1 MAQDLLLVK
10 SVTSGVEAFFS
21 GDDINGFNLLRDVPL
36 PSIPVLSA
44 WVKSKGFDVGFYDLD
59 KGDTDGLLEKAKDYD
74 VVGFY
79 LSFSNHFPVQEAA
92 RRLKTELPDKLLVV
106 GGPSIGN
113 LREDF
118 FRLSTSKALGLIKE
132 RFGDYV
138 DFLVYGEGETALE
151 SILRHKD
158 NPEAVAHLIDRG
170 DESGNGIYY
179 RDPGGELH
187 ISKKPAVL
195 EDLGLLP
202 VPDFA
207 MNEGQIPVAFIE
219 TSRGCAYRCPFCEMP
234 AMYETRRVKDG
245 AQIER
250 EVDRLEE
257 LGIRHVII
265 TDPSIYPTARMDML
279 SDIFSG
285 RGMKWTGYAR
295 AGTWKG
301 VRPYYSEETL
311 QKAKDSGCISL
322 FFGGESASEKTQ
334 KMYGKPHL
342 DVMIQTEKVCKNVGI
357 LSCWSFML
365 LNPNETSEDI
375 DRLIELLIE
384 MDPGMVVF
392 GPFSIL
398 PNSDMDISPER
409 YNLQIKNPEY
419 KLRTPELY
427 ARFSKSAGQKKRDR
441 TAHLLEKHP
450 GLFRVLIKLQL
461 SKANYFR
468 NTVTGMDFADGVFQM
483 LRLDAELRKKTNIEV
498 GKSNYHMMFEAAAR
512 SELMAEHSD
521 RP

>member
-1 MAQDLLLVK
+1 MARDLLLVK

-21 GDDINGFNLLRDVPL
+21 GDDINGFNLLRDIPL

-44 WVKSKGFDVGFYDLD
+44 WVKSKGFDAGFYDLD
-59 KGDTDGLLEKAKDYD
+59 KGGVDGLLEVARGYD
-74 VVGFY
+74 AVGFY
-79 LSFSNHFPVQEAA
+79 LSFSNHFPVQDAA
-92 RRLKTELPDKLLVV
+92 RRVKTELPGKTVII
-106 GGPSIGN
+106 GGPSMGN

-118 FRLSTSKALGLIKE
+118 FRLSTSKAFGIVKE

-151 SILRHKD
+151 TILRHK
-158 NPEAVAHLIDRG
+158 NNHEEVGRLIDSG
-170 DESGNGIYY
+170 DESSNGIYY
-179 RDPGGELH
+179 RDPDGGLH

-202 VPDFA
+202 VPDFS

-250 EVDRLEE
+250 EIDHLQE

-265 TDPSIYPTARMDML
+265 TDPSIYPVSRMDML
-279 SDIFSG
+279 SEIFSG
-285 RGMKWTGYAR
+285 RGIKWTGYAR
-295 AGTWKG
+295 AGTWKS

-311 QKAKDSGCISL
+311 RKAKDSGCISL
-322 FFGGESASEKTQ
+322 FFGGESASEETQ

-342 DVMIQTEKVCKNVGI
+342 DVLLQTEKICKAAGI

-365 LNPNETSEDI
+365 LNPNETPADV
-375 DRLIELLIE
+375 DRLIELLVE

-409 YNLQIKNPEY
+409 YNLQIKDPDY

-427 ARFSKSAGQKKRDR
+427 ARFSKSIGQEKRDR
-441 TAHLLEKHP
+441 TARLLKKHP
-450 GLFRVLIKLQL
+450 SLLRFLLRLQL

-468 NTVTGMDFADGVFQM
+468 TTTTGMDFADGVFQM
-483 LRLDAELRKKTNIEV
+483 LRLDAALREKTNIEV
-498 GKSNYHMMFEAAAR
+498 SKSNYHMMFEAAAR
-512 SELMAEHSD
+512 FGAD
-521 RP
+521 D